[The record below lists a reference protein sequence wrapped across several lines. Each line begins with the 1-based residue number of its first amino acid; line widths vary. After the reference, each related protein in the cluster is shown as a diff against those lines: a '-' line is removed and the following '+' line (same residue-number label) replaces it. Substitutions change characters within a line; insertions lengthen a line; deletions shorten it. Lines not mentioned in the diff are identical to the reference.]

1 MVNNTKEFK
10 MAAIIDRIEDDCTK
24 ALHVYDSY
32 IKEIKYNENDKSM
45 TFKYNN
51 VRIPQISISLSNLI
65 SRQDL
70 DDKLSNYIS
79 SDSPDIDINYITI
92 E

>member
-1 MVNNTKEFK
+1 

-51 VRIPQISISLSNLI
+51 VRIPQISVSLSNLI
-65 SRQDL
+65 SKQDL
-70 DDKLSNYIS
+70 DNKLSNYIS
-79 SDSPDIDINYITI
+79 SDSPDIDINYMTI
-92 E
+92 EWLFYSKRF

>member
-1 MVNNTKEFK
+1 

-51 VRIPQISISLSNLI
+51 VRIP
-65 SRQDL
+65 
-70 DDKLSNYIS
+70 
-79 SDSPDIDINYITI
+79 
-92 E
+92 

>member
-1 MVNNTKEFK
+1 

-24 ALHVYDSY
+24 ALHVYASY

-51 VRIPQISISLSNLI
+51 VRIPQISVSLSNLI
-65 SRQDL
+65 SKQDL
-70 DDKLSNYIS
+70 DNKLSNYIS
-79 SDSPDIDINYITI
+79 SDSPDIDINYMTI

>member
-1 MVNNTKEFK
+1 

-51 VRIPQISISLSNLI
+51 VRIPQISVSLSNLI

-70 DDKLSNYIS
+70 DNKLSNYIS
-79 SDSPDIDINYITI
+79 SDSPDIDINYMTI

>member
-1 MVNNTKEFK
+1 

-51 VRIPQISISLSNLI
+51 VRIPQISVSLSNLI
-65 SRQDL
+65 SKQDL
-70 DDKLSNYIS
+70 DNKLSNYI
-79 SDSPDIDINYITI
+79 SDSPDIDINYMTI

>member
-1 MVNNTKEFK
+1 

-51 VRIPQISISLSNLI
+51 VRIPQISVSLSNLI
-65 SRQDL
+65 SKQDL

-92 E
+92 EWLF

>member
-1 MVNNTKEFK
+1 

-51 VRIPQISISLSNLI
+51 VRIPQISVSLSNLI
-65 SRQDL
+65 SKQDL
-70 DDKLSNYIS
+70 DNKLSNYIS

-92 E
+92 EWLF

>member
-1 MVNNTKEFK
+1 

-51 VRIPQISISLSNLI
+51 VRIPQISVSLSNLI
-65 SRQDL
+65 SKQDL
-70 DDKLSNYIS
+70 DNKLSNYIS
-79 SDSPDIDINYITI
+79 SDSPDIDINYMTI

>member
-1 MVNNTKEFK
+1 

-24 ALHVYDSY
+24 ALHIYDSY

-51 VRIPQISISLSNLI
+51 VRIPQISVSLSNLI

-70 DDKLSNYIS
+70 DNKLSNYIS
-79 SDSPDIDINYITI
+79 SDSPDIDINSMTI

>member
-1 MVNNTKEFK
+1 

-51 VRIPQISISLSNLI
+51 VRIPQISVSLSNLI
-65 SRQDL
+65 SKQDL
-70 DDKLSNYIS
+70 DNKLSNYIS
-79 SDSPDIDINYITI
+79 SDSPDIDINYMTI
-92 E
+92 EWLF

>member
-1 MVNNTKEFK
+1 

-51 VRIPQISISLSNLI
+51 VRIPQISVSLSNLI
-65 SRQDL
+65 SKQDL

-79 SDSPDIDINYITI
+79 SDSPDIDINYMTI

>member
-1 MVNNTKEFK
+1 

-51 VRIPQISISLSNLI
+51 VRIPQSSVSLRNRI
-65 SRQDL
+65 INQDL
-70 DDKLSNYIS
+70 DNKLSNYIS
-79 SDSPDIDINYITI
+79 SDSPDIDINYMTI
-92 E
+92 EWLFYSKRF